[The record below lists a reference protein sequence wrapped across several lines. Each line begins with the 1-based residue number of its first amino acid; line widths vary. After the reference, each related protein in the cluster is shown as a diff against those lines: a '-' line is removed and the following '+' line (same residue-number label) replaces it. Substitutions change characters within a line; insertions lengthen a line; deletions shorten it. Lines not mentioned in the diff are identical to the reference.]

1 MIPYSLRSV
10 LSNTVFKKSPGY
22 DTQSIE
28 KEWQLFLELRK
39 NISDTIVHFLNGER
53 DIRYLLKYYRKSERI
68 KFITTFHKPPS
79 ILSEVIKNNKYLKYL
94 DGVIAL
100 GANKENC
107 INDQLKIKQIEIIPH
122 GVDTNFFL
130 PHKPHQW

>member
-1 MIPYSLRSV
+1 M
-10 LSNTVFKKSPGY
+10 
-22 DTQSIE
+22 
-28 KEWQLFLELRK
+28 
-39 NISDTIVHFLNGER
+39 
-53 DIRYLLKYYRKSERI
+53 LKYYRKSERI

-122 GVDTNFFL
+122 VEDTNFKTYRIYYDTTPEMDNPQVWDLDQDGDVDLVFTGTL
-130 PHKPHQW
+130 RSTSSRRGSQPKRRRRRCWDDS